1 MNWLVRAY
9 VDRWKF
15 VLLAMAAVLLAG
27 IGATTLGPYIAST
40 FEFGEDWAD
49 LGCFV
54 AILAGA
60 AWIYDRYQR
69 WRFFRPD
76 KP

>member
-1 MNWLVRAY
+1 MHWLVHAY
-9 VDRWKF
+9 VDHWKF
-15 VLLAMAAVLLAG
+15 VLLAMAAVLFAG
-27 IGATTLGPYIAST
+27 IGANTLGPYIASK
-40 FEFGEDWAD
+40 FEIGEEWAA

-60 AWIYDRYQR
+60 AWIYDQYQR
-69 WRFFRPD
+69 WRFFRSD